1 MDTLVID
8 TDVWSFWFKG
18 DTRGAPYRALATDKT
33 LFISFQT
40 VAELY
45 YWAEKQHWGI
55 RRRRQLIRQ
64 LRFYGI
70 LEYDDATAHHWAQ
83 LRAECHQQGLPIS
96 AQDAW
101 IAASA
106 LRHSCPLLT
115 HNAADYAGISNLKI
129 ISLE

>member
-1 MDTLVID
+1 MDALVID

-18 DTRGAPYRALATDKT
+18 DSRGAPYRAIAADKF
-33 LFISFQT
+33 LFLSFQT

-45 YWAEKQHWGI
+45 YWAEKQRWGAS
-55 RRRRQLIRQ
+55 RRRQLIHQ
-64 LRFYGI
+64 LCFYGI

-83 LRAECHQQGLPIS
+83 LRAACHQQGIAIS

-106 LRHSCPLLT
+106 LRHACPLVT
-115 HNAADYAGISNLKI
+115 HNAADYCGIPNLKI
-129 ISLE
+129 ISAQ